1 MKTSTMTSNSKKS
14 IKPSKLSN
22 NNLIAYLLV
31 LPTLIYLAIFQL
43 YPLIESIRLSFT
55 DLNYLKPGSG
65 SFVGLKNYKELL
77 FHDSNLMGI
86 IGNSFMWV
94 ILSSSLKYLIVIPV
108 AVILNQKLKFRSL
121 WRGIIMV
128 PWVIPVVIM
137 GLIWKWILDGDYG
150 LLNFYLGTDI
160 VWFGQSTTAWASLL
174 LASLWSG
181 FPFATI
187 MVLSGLQTIPQEL
200 IEASYVDGS
209 GKFKSFFKI
218 TLPLLLP
225 ILAVSTMISIV
236 MTWTKFEV
244 IWVLTAG
251 GPGLDTSIL
260 PTYIYTK
267 AFREFDMGLGSAVA
281 VISMVVMVIFIIL
294 YFIILKERQSSRG
307 ITSD

>member
-94 ILSSSLKYLIVIPV
+94 ILSTGLQYLIAIPV

-174 LASLWSG
+174 LASLRSEERRVGKEWVRG
-181 FPFATI
+181 RWAN
-187 MVLSGLQTIPQEL
+187 G
-200 IEASYVDGS
+200 DGS
-209 GKFKSFFKI
+209 
-218 TLPLLLP
+218 PC
-225 ILAVSTMISIV
+225 
-236 MTWTKFEV
+236 
-244 IWVLTAG
+244 
-251 GPGLDTSIL
+251 
-260 PTYIYTK
+260 
-267 AFREFDMGLGSAVA
+267 R
-281 VISMVVMVIFIIL
+281 L
-294 YFIILKERQSSRG
+294 YKRRAA
-307 ITSD
+307 